1 MAESVEASEDKIH
14 FKTFQGAELPYVSWE
29 NLMDFISDHRRT
41 TRVVE
46 ASAINMAMVAR
57 HCLGLK
63 ALGGK
68 IGGIVT
74 DSLAGWITAATLRNL
89 ANSGAEVT
97 ALSISD
103 AVSFN
108 LKSELDL
115 LAKTEAKILQL
126 KSPENLKDFH
136 AVLLGILDSGTI
148 IAKNNENIWQEL
160 NEKTVPVLS
169 VLPPVADLSKSEPL
183 VYASSTLFLGLPQE
197 ISPKLKDA
205 LGRSYLCDI
214 SLDIGKSEQGSYPKG
229 LFSEQPVVQIYQFEA
244 KN

>member
-1 MAESVEASEDKIH
+1 VEASEDKIH
-14 FKTFQGAELPYVSWE
+14 FKTFQGTELPYLAWE
-29 NLMDFISDHRRT
+29 NLMDFIADHRRT

-57 HCLGLK
+57 HSLGLK
-63 ALGGK
+63 AMGGK
-68 IGGIVT
+68 IGGIIT

-103 AVSFN
+103 AVSIN

-115 LAKTEAKILQL
+115 LSKTESTIIELQSPEQL
-126 KSPENLKDFH
+126 KDLH
-136 AVLLGILDSGTI
+136 AVLLGILDSGTL
-148 IAKNNENIWQEL
+148 IAKNNENLWHEL
-160 NEKTVPVLS
+160 NEQTIPVLS
-169 VLPPVADLSKSEPL
+169 VLPPVADLSRSEPL
-183 VYASSTLFLGLPQE
+183 VYAASTLFLGLPQE

-214 SLDIGKSEQGSYPKG
+214 SLDVRGSEHCSYPKG
-229 LFSEQPVVQIYQFEA
+229 LFTEQPVIQIYQVDP